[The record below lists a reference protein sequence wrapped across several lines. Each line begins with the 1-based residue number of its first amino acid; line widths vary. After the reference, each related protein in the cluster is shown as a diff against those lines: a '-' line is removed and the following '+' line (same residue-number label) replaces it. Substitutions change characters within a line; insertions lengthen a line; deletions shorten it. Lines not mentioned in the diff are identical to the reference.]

1 MTEAAPAV
9 PAPAPA
15 PSDAPPAPADVPAR
29 IAEIENVMRTD
40 IGRYEREGMSDE
52 LLNLRRSIASEG
64 DQDEVN
70 AATDADADADD
81 EAGEGEEQE
90 ESEEAADQG
99 AHEAVGVDDYTPPEV
114 TGVTWNDNELKPIVD
129 VAARHGVSEA
139 ALTEALSAYGEVIQ
153 QQLAKIAEVAKTAKA
168 ETVAALKAE
177 HGENLKGYLAEVDSA
192 FAALPKEFRKQLKGA
207 RLADGRPLLQ
217 TLEMVKLFHALGDRQ
232 GRHADWRGD
241 QVTTGDRR
249 TVLQQEIAEIDA
261 EMHRDADKLYRPY
274 KNSGLSA
281 TDYKQNALREIA
293 KPTPKPSAASLKSE
307 EADLVA
313 LHERDPQIFEYAPW
327 KQSGKTGAQRLH
339 AIRSGRA

>member
-15 PSDAPPAPADVPAR
+15 PSDAPPAQADVPAR

-70 AATDADADADD
+70 AATDADADAEPDD
-81 EAGEGEEQE
+81 AGEGEEGD
-90 ESEEAADQG
+90 EAAGQRAD
-99 AHEAVGVDDYTPPEV
+99 EAVGVDDYTPPEV
-114 TGVTWNDNELKPIVD
+114 TGVTWNDDELKPIVD

-153 QQLAKIAEVAKTAKA
+153 QQQAKIAEAAKTAKA

-192 FAALPKEFRKQLKGA
+192 FAALPKDFRKQLKGA
-207 RLADGRPLLQ
+207 HLADGRPLLQ
-217 TLEMVKLFHALGDRQ
+217 TLEMVKLFHALADRQ
-232 GRHADWRGD
+232 GRHAEWRGGSGHD
-241 QVTTGDRR
+241 RRSPHRAATGNRRDRCRDAPGRGQPLQAVQEHGDAGDR
-249 TVLQQEIAEIDA
+249 LQAE
-261 EMHRDADKLYRPY
+261 RP
-274 KNSGLSA
+274 A
-281 TDYKQNALREIA
+281 
-293 KPTPKPSAASLKSE
+293 
-307 EADLVA
+307 
-313 LHERDPQIFEYAPW
+313 
-327 KQSGKTGAQRLH
+327 
-339 AIRSGRA
+339 